1 MGAARPGPRRCRDHR
16 ERRLGPRRPGAPQR
30 RAGPPASVGP
40 PVDLAQP
47 AARLRGLRAADAWHG
62 RRAAPLR
69 RLPHRPQRAG
79 AGRPGPAAG
88 VAGFPEIEMRE
99 VLQELNEWTRD
110 GEDIAIATVI
120 ETWGS
125 SPRPLGSKMLVTRS
139 GKMAGSV
146 SNGCI
151 EGAVFEEAQKV
162 LKSGTPKIAAFGVAD
177 DVAFEVGL
185 ACGGHIE
192 VFIQPLGTAHRQLV
206 GMLDRNE
213 PATLRTN
220 LLSGEEVLAEGT
232 PPGSELARRDGDV
245 FIEPFRRPA
254 HLVIIGAIHIAIP
267 LHRLAKLMGYR
278 VTVIDARAKF
288 ATRERFPEADEL
300 IVAWPDEAMAKLT
313 LDNSTYVVILTHDP
327 KFDLPALRSV
337 LGKDVGYIGAIGSRK
352 TNENR
357 FASLRSEGFTDEQIA
372 RVHGPIGLDLGG
384 RGAEETALG
393 ILAEVTAVRFGG
405 SGSSMRE
412 VRARSGAG

>member
-1 MGAARPGPRRCRDHR
+1 
-16 ERRLGPRRPGAPQR
+16 
-30 RAGPPASVGP
+30 
-40 PVDLAQP
+40 
-47 AARLRGLRAADAWHG
+47 
-62 RRAAPLR
+62 
-69 RLPHRPQRAG
+69 
-79 AGRPGPAAG
+79 
-88 VAGFPEIEMRE
+88 MRE
-99 VLQELNEWTRD
+99 VLDELKAWSEA
-110 GEDIAIATVI
+110 GEEIALATVV

-125 SPRPLGSKMLVTRS
+125 SPRPLGSKMAVTRS

-162 LKSGTPKIAAFGVAD
+162 LKAGKPKLAAFGVTD
-177 DVAFEVGL
+177 DLAFSVGL

-192 VFIQPLGTAHRQLV
+192 VYIEPFGKEHQRLLSLLLENR
-206 GMLDRNE
+206 
-213 PATLRTN
+213 PATLKTN
-220 LLSGEEVLAEGT
+220 LVTGEPELAEGA
-232 PPGSELARRDGDV
+232 PSGSELAHRRGDW

-254 HLVIIGAIHIAIP
+254 HLVLVGAIHIAIP

-278 VTVIDARAKF
+278 VTVVDARAKF

-300 IVAWPDEAMAKLT
+300 IVAWPDEAMSKLT

-357 FASLRSEGFTDEQIA
+357 FASLRSEGFTDEQIS

-393 ILAEVTAVRFGG
+393 ILAEITAVRFGG
-405 SGSSMRE
+405 SGSPMRE
-412 VRARSGAG
+412 VRARSSSAAG

>member
-1 MGAARPGPRRCRDHR
+1 
-16 ERRLGPRRPGAPQR
+16 
-30 RAGPPASVGP
+30 
-40 PVDLAQP
+40 
-47 AARLRGLRAADAWHG
+47 
-62 RRAAPLR
+62 
-69 RLPHRPQRAG
+69 
-79 AGRPGPAAG
+79 
-88 VAGFPEIEMRE
+88 MRE
-99 VLQELNEWTRD
+99 ILSELREWTD
-110 GEDIAIATVI
+110 AGEEIALATVV

-125 SPRPLGSKMLVTRS
+125 SPRPIGSKMAVTRS

-151 EGAVFEEAQKV
+151 EGAVFEEGQKV
-162 LKSGTPKIAAFGVAD
+162 LKAAKGRIAAFGVAD

-192 VFIQPLGTAHRQLV
+192 VYVEPFGETHRKVLA
-206 GMLDRNE
+206 MLEKNE

-220 LLSGEEVLAEGT
+220 LVSGELELVEGT
-232 PPGSELARRDGDV
+232 ATGSELPRRDGDWFV
-245 FIEPFRRPA
+245 EPYRRAA

-288 ATRERFPEADEL
+288 ATHERFPEADEL
-300 IVAWPDEAMAKLT
+300 VVAWPDEAMSRIR
-313 LDNSTYVVILTHDP
+313 LDPSTYVVILTHDP

-337 LGKDVGYIGAIGSRK
+337 LGKEVGYIGAIGSRK
-352 TNENR
+352 TNANR
-357 FASLRSEGFTDEQIA
+357 FDALRAEGFTEEQIA
-372 RVHGPIGLDLGG
+372 HVHGLIGLDLSS

-405 SGSSMRE
+405 TGASKRE
-412 VRARSGAG
+412 APAARA

>member
-1 MGAARPGPRRCRDHR
+1 
-16 ERRLGPRRPGAPQR
+16 
-30 RAGPPASVGP
+30 
-40 PVDLAQP
+40 
-47 AARLRGLRAADAWHG
+47 
-62 RRAAPLR
+62 
-69 RLPHRPQRAG
+69 
-79 AGRPGPAAG
+79 
-88 VAGFPEIEMRE
+88 MRE
-99 VLQELNEWTRD
+99 VLSELGEWTKA
-110 GEDIAIATVI
+110 GEEIALATVV

-125 SPRPLGSKMLVTRS
+125 SPRPLGSKMVVTRS

-162 LKSGTPKIAAFGVAD
+162 LRAGEPKVAAFGVAD

-192 VFIQPLGTAHRQLV
+192 VFVQPLGRVHEQLIE
-206 GMLDRNE
+206 MLQRNV

-220 LLSGEEVLAEGT
+220 LVTGEAELVEGA
-232 PPGSELARRDGDV
+232 PSGSELARRDGDM

-254 HLVIIGAIHIAIP
+254 HLIIIGAIHIAIP

-278 VTVIDARAKF
+278 VTIVDARAKF
-288 ATRERFPEADEL
+288 ASKDRFPEADEL
-300 IVAWPDEAMAKLT
+300 IVAWPDEAMARLSI
-313 LDNSTYVVILTHDP
+313 DNSSYVVILTHDP

-337 LGKDVGYIGAIGSRK
+337 LGKQAGYVGAIGSRK
-352 TNENR
+352 TNQNR
-357 FASLRSEGFTDEQIA
+357 FDALRAEGFTEEQLA

-393 ILAEVTAVRFGG
+393 ILAEITATRFGG
-405 SGSSMRE
+405 TGAAMRE
-412 VRARSGAG
+412 ARASRA